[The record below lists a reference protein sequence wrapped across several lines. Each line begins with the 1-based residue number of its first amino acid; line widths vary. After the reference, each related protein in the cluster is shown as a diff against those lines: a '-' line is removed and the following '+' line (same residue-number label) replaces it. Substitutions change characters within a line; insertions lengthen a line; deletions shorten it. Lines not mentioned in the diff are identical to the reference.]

1 MCLLVDG
8 LSAAGRI
15 HCAVINALI
24 AQGREGV
31 VRLSQPRHRVFQT
44 PLDSSGAR
52 LCNPAHFAPPVPR
65 RGRTVTYGRG
75 ESVSPQWI
83 ATQRRRAKEG
93 HVCRPGD

>member
-44 PLDSSGAR
+44 LRLTRAALASATRPISPLQCRAAAAR
-52 LCNPAHFAPPVPR
+52 
-65 RGRTVTYGRG
+65 
-75 ESVSPQWI
+75 
-83 ATQRRRAKEG
+83 
-93 HVCRPGD
+93 